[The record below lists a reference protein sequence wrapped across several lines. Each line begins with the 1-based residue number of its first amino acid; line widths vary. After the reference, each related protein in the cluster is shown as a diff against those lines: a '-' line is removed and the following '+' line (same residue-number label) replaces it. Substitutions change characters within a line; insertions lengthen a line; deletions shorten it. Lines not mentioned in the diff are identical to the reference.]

1 MNKILLSLIF
11 LALTLNAQPSW
22 FYNIKTKNNEIIGYG
37 VSNDLY
43 EAKKYAIDEISKTLD
58 LNINSSY
65 DIKKSYKKDVLVKK
79 EISSNINIKS
89 RNNLQD
95 IYFRYVKKI
104 DNQWYVAAVYDNSTL
119 IQKVQSRL
127 KNNNLRNE
135 KQNFY
140 LEKSPLIKSLNKE
153 LNYKLNFE
161 IIRKNELWYLSYKN
175 YLFHLEQNDF
185 YELFYDYKNDLI
197 VSTNK
202 ITFEDNE
209 QIKLTIQSKKD
220 SFITIFNI
228 QFDGKIGIL
237 MKNQKINNQKI
248 IDEFKTINPYNK
260 QIQEQFIAIESEK
273 PIDLNNYTDIDMKL
287 LNENDFKLA
296 ELLKLLNNYNYSSK
310 TIKINK
316 GY

>member
-43 EAKKYAIDEISKTLD
+43 EAKKYAIDEISKTLN
-58 LNINSSY
+58 LNIDSSY

-273 PIDLNNYTDIDMKL
+273 PIDLNNYTNIDMKL